1 MRRPGRFLG
10 NRELFDT
17 RSIWMVRPELRQN
30 TLPENYIRK
39 CQSPGS
45 NKIATGWGAV
55 AMGGRIMVN
64 IIAIGRI
71 GILGVGLGIGAALA
85 AMPGIAAADPSPD
98 PNIYGAVDASVLQ
111 DAFPA
116 ADPSTLNIDISVDG
130 ITLFQEGTASATS
143 GSGDIAIAVGN
154 DASATATGGVGDFA
168 SASGTDSVAF
178 AGDGNFDLATA
189 SSVFSTTG
197 GIATAGKG
205 NFDVAQAG
213 GLNGVATA
221 NNGSFDSA
229 YALTGNSGSAVVE
242 FGSGDS
248 ATNIG
253 DGSASAG
260 GTSDSLMGNF
270 DFATNLGSLSEATAG
285 SSDIASGSYDI
296 AAILAGGTGD
306 ATATGGNFLVEILPS
321 LF

>member
-1 MRRPGRFLG
+1 M
-10 NRELFDT
+10 
-17 RSIWMVRPELRQN
+17 
-30 TLPENYIRK
+30 
-39 CQSPGS
+39 S
-45 NKIATGWGAV
+45 NIV
-55 AMGGRIMVN
+55 
-64 IIAIGRI
+64 AIGRI
-71 GILGVGLGIGAALA
+71 GLLGLGLSVGAALA
-85 AMPGIAAADPSPD
+85 SIPGIAVAEPSPD
-98 PNIYGAVDASVLQ
+98 PNIVNTIDVPALFA
-111 DAFPA
+111 APA
-116 ADPSTLNIDISVDG
+116 ADPSLNIAISVDG
-130 ITLFQEGTASATS
+130 FPLLQDGTASATS
-143 GSGDIAIAVGN
+143 GTGDFAIAVG
-154 DASATATGGVGDFA
+154 DGATATATGGVGDFA

-260 GTSDSLMGNF
+260 GTSDSLMGNL

-296 AAILAGGTGD
+296 AAILSGGTGD